1 LAWSKTKMR
10 RYLSTIYA
18 ARSKDLHAGIPV
30 PAPMCEPPRAV
41 AAEHEPRWRSATSET
56 PSGVWT
62 AKGATSVWNAEDTPM
77 LLHTFEYIVRNALQ
91 NWWESMDSAADH
103 GGEGQ

>member
-1 LAWSKTKMR
+1 MR
-10 RYLSTIYA
+10 GYLSTIYG
-18 ARSKDLHAGIPV
+18 ARSKDLHAGIAV
-30 PAPMCEPPRAV
+30 PAPMCEQPRQV
-41 AAEHEPRWRSATSET
+41 AAKKPDEPKGLYANTET

-62 AKGATSVWNAEDTPM
+62 TKGATSVWNVEDTPM

-91 NWWESMDSAADH
+91 NWWESMDPAADH

>member
-1 LAWSKTKMR
+1 
-10 RYLSTIYA
+10 
-18 ARSKDLHAGIPV
+18 
-30 PAPMCEPPRAV
+30 V
-41 AAEHEPRWRSATSET
+41 AAEQPDEFNWRSATSET

-62 AKGATSVWNAEDTPM
+62 AKGATSAWNAEDTPM

-103 GGEGQ
+103 GDVRAVAAPPAGDDP